1 MTPLPQHIDETD
13 DLKDL
18 YGDWDYEGVIPVPT
32 QDFWVFGYG
41 SLIWNPGF
49 PHKDAQIA
57 RVSGYHRRFC
67 VESKVY
73 RGTPDN
79 PGLVMGLLPGGQ
91 VVGRAFQVSAEDAA
105 QTIEYLERRELRFEA
120 YDVKWLK
127 AALVD
132 GRHVKV
138 MTFVMQRQSPSLAR
152 CAEGNPL
159 STDEVVRRLGTCH
172 GRAGSNREYLDNV
185 CTCLAEEGI
194 GLGKLGSLKRKVDA
208 AYPA

>member
-1 MTPLPQHIDETD
+1 M
-13 DLKDL
+13 
-18 YGDWDYEGVIPVPT
+18 
-32 QDFWVFGYG
+32 
-41 SLIWNPGF
+41 
-49 PHKDAQIA
+49 A
-57 RVSGYHRRFC
+57 R
-67 VESKVY
+67 
-73 RGTPDN
+73 
-79 PGLVMGLLPGGQ
+79 LL
-91 VVGRAFQVSAEDAA
+91 GRAFQVSAEDAA

-208 AYPA
+208 AFPA